1 MTLDQLETFM
11 AIADEGGL
19 RAASKVLN
27 KTQPTLSTGIK
38 NLEEYLGIQL
48 LDRSSYRVQLTDEG
62 QILYTKISNILSQV
76 KELEALAFEM
86 NMGRE
91 TKLKL
96 AIDYLSPIDLF
107 LKILSQFR
115 EKNEFTQLEID
126 FEILGGSLE
135 KLINGDA
142 NIAITPFI
150 KKDTSI
156 EYEKIC
162 ELNIIPVISKKLV
175 KKELDLVLQETPQI
189 VVKDSAKKDNQD
201 FAKNSQSNIWTV
213 SDHMIKKELILN
225 GFGWGHLEESS
236 ISKELK
242 SKKMI
247 IAETKTISVKTMP
260 LFIARSKNFAY
271 GPTAREL
278 WKFITSKI

>member
-91 TKLKL
+91 AKLKL

-175 KKELDLVLQETPQI
+175 KKDLDLVLQDTPQI

-247 IAETKTISVKTMP
+247 IAETKTISVKRMP

-271 GPTAREL
+271 GPSAKEL